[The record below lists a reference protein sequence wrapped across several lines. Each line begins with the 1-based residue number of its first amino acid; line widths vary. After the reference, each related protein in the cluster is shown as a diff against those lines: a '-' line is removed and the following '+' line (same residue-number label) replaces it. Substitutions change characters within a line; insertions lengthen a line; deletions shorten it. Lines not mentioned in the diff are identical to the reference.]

1 MSNQL
6 PDWVQ
11 SADRTE
17 FLIRYRGETIR
28 GVFLDPDKISFKV
41 IGTQGKYKD
50 GDLVEF
56 GKDDI
61 HLQKV
66 KHVFPGEPIPENW

>member
-1 MSNQL
+1 MSDQM

-17 FLIRYRGETIR
+17 FLIRYKGETIR
-28 GVFLDPDKISFKV
+28 GVFLDLDKISFKV
-41 IGTQGKYKD
+41 IGIQDKYKD

-61 HLQKV
+61 QKV
-66 KHVFPGEPIPENW
+66 KHVFPGQPIPENW